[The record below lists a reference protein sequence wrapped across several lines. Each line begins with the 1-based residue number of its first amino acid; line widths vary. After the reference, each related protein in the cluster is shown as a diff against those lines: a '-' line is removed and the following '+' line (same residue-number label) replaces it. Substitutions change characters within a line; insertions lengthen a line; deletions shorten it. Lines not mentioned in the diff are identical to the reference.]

1 MSANE
6 MESKIEALKEWEALG
21 DNGQFEICVKC
32 TARAAKRYGFR
43 GVNPVD
49 YAGAV
54 WLRVV
59 ETLESGNAAPLP
71 LLVARCAVR
80 VLAAARRQDMKYAA
94 AEDFTIKNG
103 DGDELGSVLDLV
115 SDSGSVEAEA
125 IVRVDFSR
133 FYDALDA
140 LDQAIIRYASAG
152 DGQEAIAAKVGKN
165 QATVSRRLRKMRA
178 RYDG

>member
-1 MSANE
+1 MEE
-6 MESKIEALKEWEALG
+6 MEIREQVRGQWEALG